1 MKLEYSVEITKVA
14 EEMMLEPVN
23 LPDDIATRVIIRNDV
38 SRPGLPLAGFFDHFE
53 SGRIQ
58 IIGNMEH
65 KYIELLTHEQRME
78 ALERFLSCGVVCIVV
93 TRGLDIFPELSQLCE
108 KYGTPLYLSHDTTS
122 NFMAA
127 LIAYLN
133 VQLAERITKHGVLIE
148 VYGEGILMLGDS
160 GIGKSETAIELVKR
174 GHRLI
179 ADDAVEIKKV
189 SNKTLVGA
197 APELIRHYVELRG
210 IGLVDVRRIFG
221 MGAVKLTEKIDLVY
235 LYRNYNV
242 DTVAFNHAFVAPAAD
257 AQKYLPGVTLPAGVN
272 RDTRIRDVGIKD
284 AHLARLHLK
293 NPPEAQ
299 PAIYIDDIDL
309 RDMDMSNMPDW
320 ALDIATNDGM
330 FIETQDGKYK
340 AYIYVNEMK
349 KGRAGGTISMKRY
362 TMF

>member
-1 MKLEYSVEITKVA
+1 MKHEYSVEITKVA

-93 TRGLDIFPELSQLCE
+93 TRGLNIFPELSQLCE

-221 MGAVKLTEKIDLVY
+221 MGAVKLTEKIDLVVNLELWQQGKMY
-235 LYRNYNV
+235 ERLGLDDEYEEILGLKIPSIVLPVKPGRNLAVVIEIAAMNNRQKKMGYN
-242 DTVAFNHAFVAPAAD
+242 TAAEFNK
-257 AQKYLPGVTLPAGVN
+257 KYMQLLEQNNHGN
-272 RDTRIRDVGIKD
+272 
-284 AHLARLHLK
+284 
-293 NPPEAQ
+293 
-299 PAIYIDDIDL
+299 
-309 RDMDMSNMPDW
+309 
-320 ALDIATNDGM
+320 
-330 FIETQDGKYK
+330 
-340 AYIYVNEMK
+340 
-349 KGRAGGTISMKRY
+349 
-362 TMF
+362 